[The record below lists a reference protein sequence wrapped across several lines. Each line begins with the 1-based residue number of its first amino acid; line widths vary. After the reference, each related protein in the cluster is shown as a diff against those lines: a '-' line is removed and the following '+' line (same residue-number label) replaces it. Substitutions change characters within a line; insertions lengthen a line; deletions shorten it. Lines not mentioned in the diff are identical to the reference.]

1 MTRPFP
7 TQGLLTTS
15 IVLAA
20 ALPALAQGK
29 PNCTGLPDA
38 AHLKQWYRPW

>member
-29 PNCTGLPDA
+29 PNHVRDYPMQ
-38 AHLKQWYRPW
+38 HI